1 MIGDNIENSSPAP
14 VNGDLKTLLPAFK
27 ALHRHHHHHHHHTR
41 MTRFCMVLIDLS
53 GTLHVDDMVI
63 PGAVAAVDKL
73 RKTGIPIRF
82 VTNTTKESKRMLH
95 QRLTTMGFHIH
106 PDEIFTS
113 ITAARKIL
121 EAKKWR
127 PWLLVSDEAMEDFEG
142 LPTNDP
148 NAILIGLAPEKL
160 SYENMNKAFNMVF
173 NEGAHLVAIHKSRY
187 YQTKHGLA
195 LGPGAFVS
203 GLEFAADTKAQVVG
217 KPDAA
222 FFLSAIPG
230 FLSTHKLNEIVM
242 IGDDVKDDVLGALKT
257 GLSAILVKTGK
268 YKNGDEDKIEP
279 HPTFIADDIVQA
291 INYILEDL

>member
-1 MIGDNIENSSPAP
+1 MPTNT
-14 VNGDLKTLLPAFK
+14 DLKPLLPTFRV
-27 ALHRHHHHHHHHTR
+27 LHRHAK
-41 MTRFCMVLIDLS
+41 MTRFCMALFDLS
-53 GTLHVDDMVI
+53 GTLHVDDHAI
-63 PGAVAAVDKL
+63 PGAVQAIDRL
-73 RKTGIPIRF
+73 RQTGMPLRF

-95 QRLTTMGFHIH
+95 QRLTAMGFHIN

-148 NAILIGLAPEKL
+148 DAVVIGLAPEKL
-160 SYENMNKAFNMVF
+160 NYENMNKAFNMVL
-173 NEGAHLVAIHKSRY
+173 NDGAHLVAIHKSRY
-187 YQTKHGLA
+187 YQTKHGSA
-195 LGPGAFVS
+195 LGPGAFVT
-203 GLEFAADTKAQVVG
+203 GLEYATDTKAQVVG

-230 FLSTHKLNEIVM
+230 VLSTHKLNEIVM
-242 IGDDVKDDVLGALKT
+242 IGDDVRDDVCGAMKA

-268 YKNGDEDKIEP
+268 YREGDENKIEP
-279 HPTFIADDIVQA
+279 HPTFIASDVVQA
-291 INYILEDL
+291 VQYILEEL